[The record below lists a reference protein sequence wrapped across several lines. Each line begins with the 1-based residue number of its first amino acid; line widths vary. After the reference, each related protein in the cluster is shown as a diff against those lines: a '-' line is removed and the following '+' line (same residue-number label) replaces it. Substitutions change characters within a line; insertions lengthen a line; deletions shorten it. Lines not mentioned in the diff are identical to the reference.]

1 MRFIQLF
8 LIKPLLDPLH
18 FKEGKTGVVSYRL
31 GKNLFVYILFLTS
44 AVLADNR
51 LRLKKAN
58 VLENKTING
67 ESVKY
72 ISGNVVFTK
81 GTLTLNCQEG
91 RHYEKDELA
100 VLYRNVSALQEGRT
114 LTCDTLK
121 FYSRED
127 RIFSIGSPHVWDKD
141 YDLKADSLT
150 VFTEQDS
157 GVALGNVILIQK
169 GQVITAN
176 RIEYQKDKVQDGVS
190 YTAIGNVTIEDSSR
204 IATCGRA
211 NYDRTNEIT
220 VLEIE
225 PEIKDGGRIL
235 SGEKIVLT
243 YKEEELKKLHIPK
256 KAFALPPIKGY
267 QQSQVDSQALT
278 EATNAGIPVIGIAN
292 TDNVTSKLDL
302 IIPANN
308 RGRKA
313 LATVYWLLARGIL
326 EDPDA
331 MTYEIDDFE
340 TKTSEVEEE
349 L

>member
-1 MRFIQLF
+1 M
-8 LIKPLLDPLH
+8 LIKPLP
-18 FKEGKTGVVSYRL
+18 GRL
-31 GKNLFVYILFLTS
+31 EKNLFVSILFLTS
-44 AVLADNR
+44 VVLADNR

-91 RHYEKDELA
+91 RHYEKNELA
-100 VLYRNVSALQEGRT
+100 VLYRNVSALQDGRT

-121 FYSRED
+121 FYSKED
-127 RIFSIGSPHVWDKD
+127 RLFSIGSPHVWDPD

-211 NYDRTNEIT
+211 NYDRTKEVT

-256 KAFALPPIKGY
+256 KAFALTPIKGY
-267 QQSQVDSQALT
+267 QQSQVDSLALGDT
-278 EATNAGIPVIGIAN
+278 LEFEDNMEGSRLTSFFKKGTLDSLRIEGMAKTLYHVFEDSIYQGKNNASGDTIIM
-292 TDNVTSKLDL
+292 TFLDNELDRL
-302 IIPANN
+302 KI
-308 RGRKA
+308 
-313 LATVYWLLARGIL
+313 
-326 EDPDA
+326 
-331 MTYEIDDFE
+331 M
-340 TKTSEVEEE
+340 
-349 L
+349 